1 MLHALS
7 LKWELQLLRRNMTA
21 VGFFQI
27 VPGG

>member
-1 MLHALS
+1 MLQAHS
-7 LKWELQLLRRNMTA
+7 LRWELQLLRCNMIS